1 MSIVSSSTE
10 GFVQRSAAN
19 LPARYLFPV
28 LCGVLVC
35 VAATGAVLADQA
47 RREFSVSA
55 RKYAYTVTGSDQAEI
70 RVQLNDLVRITFSAE
85 DIPHSFTIDDDHYRI
100 SKRAEPGKA
109 TTIDFR
115 ADKAGTF
122 VIYCN
127 LMIDDR
133 CRKDTRARF
142 VVTDR

>member
-1 MSIVSSSTE
+1 MTRTGRPWAV
-10 GFVQRSAAN
+10 VA
-19 LPARYLFPV
+19 
-28 LCGVLVC
+28 GVLAVALLGV
-35 VAATGAVLADQA
+35 VAAQSKRDV
-47 RREFSVSA
+47 SVSA
-55 RKYAYTVTGSDQAEI
+55 RKYAYNVDGTGQSTI
-70 RVQLNDLVRITFSAE
+70 RVPRDTIVRVSFTAE

>member
-1 MSIVSSSTE
+1 M
-10 GFVQRSAAN
+10 QHQAAN
-19 LPARYLFPV
+19 LPARYV
-28 LCGVLVC
+28 GQILCAVLVC

-55 RKYAYTVTGSDQAEI
+55 RKYAYSVAGSDQPEI

-100 SKRAEPGKA
+100 SKRAEPGKS

-122 VIYCN
+122 AIYCN

-133 CRKDTRARF
+133 CKKETRGRL